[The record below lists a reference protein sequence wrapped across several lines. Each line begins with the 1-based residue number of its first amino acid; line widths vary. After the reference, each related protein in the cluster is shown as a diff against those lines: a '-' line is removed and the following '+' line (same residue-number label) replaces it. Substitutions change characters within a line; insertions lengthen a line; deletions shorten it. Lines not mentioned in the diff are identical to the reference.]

1 MTTPLLAAAG
11 LLARAGGGHSF
22 GGGGGSRGGGG
33 GGSSFSTGGGGGGH
47 GFFFFPFFL
56 GGGGGGGAI
65 VGLLMLV
72 ILVVVAVV
80 LFRLVR
86 TWMSG
91 GGMARRVFD
100 TGSTGASYG
109 AGTVPAAPPRSSSP
123 YDDSRPIGVPEGL
136 RGAMLPGSSPVA
148 MASDGTHDGLATIT
162 AHDPAFDETAF
173 LGEAERA
180 FFVVQQAWTELKP
193 DLSRRVMADG
203 IWQ

>member
-22 GGGGGSRGGGG
+22 GGGGGGGVRGGGG
-33 GGSSFSTGGGGGGH
+33 GGSGFSTGGGGGH

-56 GGGGGGGAI
+56 GGGGGGGGILA
-65 VGLLMLV
+65 LLMLV

-86 TWMSG
+86 SWMSG
-91 GGMARRVFD
+91 GGMARSAFD
-100 TGSTGASYG
+100 TGSSGASYG
-109 AGTVPAAPPRSSSP
+109 AGTVPAPPRSSTP
-123 YDDSRPIGVPEGL
+123 YDDTRPIGVPEGL

-148 MASDGTHDGLATIT
+148 MASEGTPDGLAAIT

-173 LGEAERA
+173 LGDAERA

-193 DLSRRVMADG
+193 DL
-203 IWQ
+203 